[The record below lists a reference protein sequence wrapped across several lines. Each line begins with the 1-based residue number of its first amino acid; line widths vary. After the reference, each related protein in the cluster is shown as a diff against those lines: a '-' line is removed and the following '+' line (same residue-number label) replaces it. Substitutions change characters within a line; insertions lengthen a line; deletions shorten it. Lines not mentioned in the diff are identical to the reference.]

1 MKKKATKKTIAP
13 KEIIASKK
21 IIERNRVPAFL
32 SRKYM
37 QDCEASLIDFPDD
50 KKVEFLEHL
59 LECFDVIESYF
70 ASPTTANYK
79 IYVNK
84 ENAFLKKHG
93 TRLKM
98 YRQLNMYRYYG
109 DNTILVEKGIYTA
122 DEWNA
127 LGKEQKL
134 NADEYAEFIDL
145 YRSRLYLERDVF
157 LLRQN
162 PEDEREENLAGKNLH
177 LAQEKTGRKRKI
189 TRDANDKMTCL
200 SQEQTAL
207 LINLLQQERVF
218 LKGNHLSAKEIG
230 TALEILTGYSE
241 NTIRLSIGNISATH
255 SIINLKEINKLLGR
269 MKTTIEQTIKE
280 LSPKKPPLQEGS

>member
-59 LECFDVIESYF
+59 LECFDIIEKYF
-70 ASPTTANYK
+70 ANPTPENYK
-79 IYVNK
+79 IYANK

-109 DNTILVEKGIYTA
+109 DNTILVEKSIYTA

-145 YRSRLYLERDVF
+145 CRSRLYLERDVF

-162 PEDEREENLAGKNLH
+162 PEDEREVGEKNKSKELSEPLNEVNTLQSFKKFKGKR
-177 LAQEKTGRKRKI
+177 E
-189 TRDANDKMTCL
+189 ANDKQSCL
-200 SQEQTAL
+200 NQEQTAL
-207 LINLLQQERVF
+207 LMYYLQHEGVF
-218 LKGNHLSAKEIG
+218 LKGDNLDDKTMSIAF
-230 TALEILTGYSE
+230 EILTGYSF
-241 NTIRLSIGNISATH
+241 NTLRQTVGKFAKSRTPE
-255 SIINLKEINKLLGR
+255 NLKEIDRLLTR
-269 MKTTIEQTIKE
+269 LKTAIDN
-280 LSPKKPPLQEGS
+280 G